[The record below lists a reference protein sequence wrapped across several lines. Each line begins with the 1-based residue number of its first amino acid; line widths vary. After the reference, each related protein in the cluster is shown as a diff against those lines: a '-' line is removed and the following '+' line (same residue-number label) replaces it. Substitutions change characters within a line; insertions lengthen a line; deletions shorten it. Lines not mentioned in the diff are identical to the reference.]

1 MIANYF
7 RLSLNDVLWA
17 MRVLVIVIP
26 VLTYPVTLAIC
37 KEMSSVDGAGKRKTT
52 NVVTLTPEGEY
63 VATPAP
69 VYVDDVHGHLAPVE
83 VPTFIADEAEASSGD
98 GVRTVER

>member
-17 MRVLVIVIP
+17 MRILVVVIP

-37 KEMSSVDGAGKRKTT
+37 REMSRVSGAGKRKTA
-52 NVVTLTPEGEY
+52 NVVTLSAQGEY
-63 VATPAP
+63 EATPAP
-69 VYVDDVHGHLAPVE
+69 VYVDDAGHHLAPVE
-83 VPTFIADEAEASSGD
+83 VPTFIAEPESSNGS
-98 GVRTVER
+98 GVRTVDR